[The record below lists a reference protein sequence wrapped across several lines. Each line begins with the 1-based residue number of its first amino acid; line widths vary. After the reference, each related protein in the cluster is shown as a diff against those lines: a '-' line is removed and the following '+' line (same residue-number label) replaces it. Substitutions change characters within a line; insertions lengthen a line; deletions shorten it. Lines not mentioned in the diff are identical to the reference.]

1 MTTVSATTRE
11 EGTASEK
18 EAAPPRED
26 LGAGDDWAPTSSASV
41 GEVEPRTTDTTG
53 GEARAKE
60 AHAHEYVGEPS
71 DAECRERPV
80 EEAAE
85 AEAAPPPWSDG
96 LIARR
101 ASSSGAQGQSGG
113 ERAGSRHG
121 ADRLP
126 TARSGG
132 GQVPGTEP
140 AIEEEHLAT
149 ASEAETS
156 TDDPPREEHG
166 ETTRHAAPPARASA
180 LAAPSITDRAEEQ
193 QALARR
199 LGALGELLGL
209 SRGRVEPGLLAE
221 AARVSEEAGARRRL
235 PDAYSVVALA
245 GATGSG
251 KSSLFNTLAGA
262 QLSEVGICRPT
273 TAAPVSCTWEAA
285 EGEGGADGLLD
296 RLSIAQS
303 ARRYSWDESLN
314 GLVLIDLPDHDSV
327 APDHRPQVDRLLGL
341 VDAVVWVVDPEK
353 YADALLHER
362 YLRRMPHHA
371 DVTFVVLNQ
380 IDRLGR
386 EAVGAVLDDL
396 RRLLDSDGVALGDYG
411 EPGAAVLATSAHTG
425 EGIDELR
432 TELASLA
439 AARRAA
445 ALRIGADL
453 DSVLRRLRPL
463 YVNAEA
469 GELGLTEPIRERFD
483 ERLAVALG
491 ARAAGEA
498 AERAWLR
505 GAEEASATV
514 WARLLKRR
522 IEKRRRAVVEDVER
536 GIPAERPG
544 GALSP
549 ASRPAVAQAVRELGE
564 STAAGLPEA
573 WSRRVHDAAFRGAA
587 GLPEA
592 LDEAARR
599 RYAPGGAEGTGE
611 VSAEGLPAEP
621 HACSSVVVPEA
632 RDAAGT
638 AQGDRAVERSAD
650 ALLHEGAEKKGR
662 GTARFRA
669 RSRAGGAAF
678 HEPEAG
684 RPRWR
689 TRSDA
694 AATAPRPAWAPV
706 ALVGQVLM
714 MLLQL
719 VGAVWMLVA
728 STVLGG
734 ETAPLGATLLG
745 VGAVGAPLL
754 SWMCRRG
761 SQGPARV
768 HGSTEE
774 VRLRRLAAGC
784 GRSRVLEPVAA
795 ELMRYREAREQY
807 VIATGEV

>member
-1 MTTVSATTRE
+1 M
-11 EGTASEK
+11 
-18 EAAPPRED
+18 P
-26 LGAGDDWAPTSSASV
+26 
-41 GEVEPRTTDTTG
+41 
-53 GEARAKE
+53 
-60 AHAHEYVGEPS
+60 
-71 DAECRERPV
+71 
-80 EEAAE
+80 
-85 AEAAPPPWSDG
+85 
-96 LIARR
+96 
-101 ASSSGAQGQSGG
+101 
-113 ERAGSRHG
+113 
-121 ADRLP
+121 
-126 TARSGG
+126 
-132 GQVPGTEP
+132 
-140 AIEEEHLAT
+140 
-149 ASEAETS
+149 
-156 TDDPPREEHG
+156 
-166 ETTRHAAPPARASA
+166 RASA
-180 LAAPSITDRAEEQ
+180 LVSPSTPDRTEEQ
-193 QALARR
+193 QTLARR

-209 SRGRVEPGLLAE
+209 SRGRVDPELLAE

-285 EGEGGADGLLD
+285 QGEGGADGLLD
-296 RLSIAQS
+296 RLSIAPS
-303 ARRYSWDESLN
+303 ARRYSWDENLN

-425 EGIDELR
+425 EGIGELR

-463 YVNAEA
+463 YVNVEA
-469 GELGLTEPIRERFD
+469 GELGLTELVRERFD

-522 IEKRRRAVVEDVER
+522 IEKRRTEVVGNVER
-536 GIPAERPG
+536 GLPAERPG

-564 STAAGLPEA
+564 SAAAGLPEA
-573 WSRRVHDAAFRGAA
+573 WSRRVRDAAFRGAA

-599 RYAPGGAEGTGE
+599 RYGPGEAEDAADF
-611 VSAEGLPAEP
+611 SAEGLPAEL
-621 HACSSVVVPEA
+621 HASSSYAPEA
-632 RDAAGT
+632 RDAVGT
-638 AQGDRAVERSAD
+638 AQNGGAVEERAD
-650 ALLHEGAEKKGR
+650 APLHNGAEKKKR
-662 GTARFRA
+662 GTARFRS
-669 RSRAGGAAF
+669 RSRAGGASL
-678 HEPEAG
+678 HEPGPG

-689 TRSDA
+689 KKSDA
-694 AATAPRPAWAPV
+694 AVSVPRPAWAPV

-728 STVLGG
+728 STALGG

-745 VGAVGAPLL
+745 AGAVGAPLL
-754 SWMCRRG
+754 SWTCRRV

-774 VRLRRLAAGC
+774 ARLRRLAAGC

-795 ELMRYREAREQY
+795 ELVRYREAREQY
-807 VIATGEV
+807 VVATGEV